1 MVQSMQW
8 NLMTV
13 NSISV
18 YGSTNLIPSDNPD
31 GEFELKLK
39 RHMALKMIK
48 ISKAGKL
55 KKDGNPQQNST

>member
-1 MVQSMQW
+1 
-8 NLMTV
+8 MTV